1 MRKQFNRDRK
11 PAVLNPVPT
20 VLVLCEDS
28 ESSKTYLQDAARHFR
43 AGPKI
48 EVSHQDTCP
57 RNSVR
62 AAIKQRNKFDEIYC
76 CIDRDTHEHFEEA
89 LRLANVN
96 DIGIIASYPCFE
108 FWLLLH
114 FQRTRKSFAS
124 NARGSAANAVR
135 EDLLAQPSMN
145 NYDKGTTR
153 GLFAKLES
161 TRTAFAT
168 VNAVWTRVEA
178 QSDGNPNPSTAID
191 LLLARFEQLG
201 A

>member
-1 MRKQFNRDRK
+1 MKKQFNRDRK

-28 ESSKTYLQDAARHFR
+28 ESSKVYLQDAARHFR

-48 EVSHQDTCP
+48 EVSHKDTCP

-76 CIDRDTHEHFEEA
+76 CIDRDSHEHFDEA
-89 LRLANVN
+89 LRLASANG
-96 DIGIIASYPCFE
+96 IGIIASYPCFE

-114 FQRTRKSFAS
+114 FQRTRKSYAS

-135 EDLLAQPSMN
+135 EDLLEQPSMS
-145 NYDKGTTR
+145 NYDKGSTR
-153 GLFAKLES
+153 GLFAKLDS
-161 TRTAFAT
+161 NRTPFAT
-168 VNAVWTRVEA
+168 TNAAWTRVEA
-178 QSDGNPNPSTAID
+178 ENDVNPNPSTSMD
-191 LLLARFEQLG
+191 VLLARFEQLG